1 MKKRHLSLV
10 GLAAVG
16 ALTLSGCVATAED
29 IAGGDTSGGESKGEI
44 TIAEFSGWE
53 EGIATSELWKVI
65 LEEKGYDVTI
75 ESVDAAAVFQGL
87 ADGDYDVTTDVWEPV
102 THAEYLAQYGEQ
114 IDKLGTWNSES
125 KLTVAVNEDA
135 PIDSLTDLAG
145 SAAEFGNKIVGIEPG
160 AGLTGVME
168 SEVIPTY
175 GLEGLEF
182 QTSSTPAMLTELKA
196 SIDAG
201 ENIVVTLW
209 EPHWAYS
216 AFPIKNLE
224 DPEGTLGAAETL
236 SSYSRQGFTEDFPE
250 VAEWLSAFEMD
261 TELLADLE
269 DLMFNENAGAEDWNP
284 IVKEWV
290 EANRDYVDGLTA

>member
-135 PIDSLTDLAG
+135 PIDSLADLAG

>member
-1 MKKRHLSLV
+1 MKKRHLSLI

-135 PIDSLTDLAG
+135 PIDSLADLAG